1 MTDEERFEEL
11 LESDQSDPEIQY
23 QLGLCCLRG
32 LGVAQDGAQ
41 AEAWLRRAA
50 DQGHAA
56 AQELLDSQ
64 APEPEPQAPALT
76 EETLP
81 DWCVAAEDGDAEA
94 QYQVARYF
102 LDQGIAEGGEDAERY
117 LAMAVDQGHP
127 MACLVLAKRRLD
139 QELYEEAI
147 PLLRNAADCS
157 LTEAME
163 LLAVSYGTGRGVEQD
178 PKEAELWFRRP
189 RGR

>member
-23 QLGLCCLRG
+23 QLGLCYLRG

-94 QYQVARYF
+94 QYQVA
-102 LDQGIAEGGEDAERY
+102 GISWTRASPRAART
-117 LAMAVDQGHP
+117 
-127 MACLVLAKRRLD
+127 
-139 QELYEEAI
+139 
-147 PLLRNAADCS
+147 RNAIS
-157 LTEAME
+157 PWPWTR
-163 LLAVSYGTGRGVEQD
+163 GTPWPAWSWPNGGWTRSSM
-178 PKEAELWFRRP
+178 RRP
-189 RGR
+189 SPC